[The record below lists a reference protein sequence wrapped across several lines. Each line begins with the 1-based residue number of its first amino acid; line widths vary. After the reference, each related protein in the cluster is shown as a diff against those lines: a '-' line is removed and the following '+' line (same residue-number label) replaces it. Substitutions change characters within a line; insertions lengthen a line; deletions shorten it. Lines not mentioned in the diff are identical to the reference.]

1 MDGMLLWSI
10 VEALLR
16 VPTRAYRGLDYNT
29 GESQIG
35 CPELAPLTV
44 GNDTGLQ
51 HRTEVAIELVAV
63 RYTLNA
69 TCIGA
74 FVVASANLVSTLVGT
89 GIARRGSEASGN
101 AGLVH
106 SHSFPAH
113 VGSLH
118 LQTKGQ
124 MWKAES
130 SRVALAENDQSRLH
144 PARLVGIGHW
154 AH

>member
-16 VPTRAYRGLDYNT
+16 VLTRGYRGLNYNIV
-29 GESQIG
+29 ESQIG
-35 CPELAPLTV
+35 CPELALLTV
-44 GNDTGLQ
+44 GIDTGLQ

-63 RYTLNA
+63 HCTLTA
-69 TCIGA
+69 TCIGV

-144 PARLVGIGHW
+144 PARLVGSEHW

>member
-1 MDGMLLWSI
+1 M
-10 VEALLR
+10 
-16 VPTRAYRGLDYNT
+16 
-29 GESQIG
+29 
-35 CPELAPLTV
+35 TV
-44 GNDTGLQ
+44 GIDTGLQ

-63 RYTLNA
+63 RGTLTA

-74 FVVASANLVSTLVGT
+74 FVVASANLVGTLVGT
-89 GIARRGSEASGN
+89 GIVRRGSEASGN

-144 PARLVGIGHW
+144 PARLVGFEHW

>member
-1 MDGMLLWSI
+1 MT
-10 VEALLR
+10 VE
-16 VPTRAYRGLDYNT
+16 
-29 GESQIG
+29 I
-35 CPELAPLTV
+35 
-44 GNDTGLQ
+44 DTGLQ
-51 HRTEVAIELVAV
+51 HRTEVAIELVAI
-63 RYTLNA
+63 RGTLTA
-69 TCIGA
+69 TCVGA
-74 FVVASANLVSTLVGT
+74 FVFASANLVSTLVGT

-144 PARLVGIGHW
+144 PALLVGFEHW

>member
-10 VEALLR
+10 VEELLQ
-16 VPTRAYRGLDYNT
+16 VPTRAYCGLDYNT

-35 CPELAPLTV
+35 CPELALLTV
-44 GNDTGLQ
+44 GTDTGLQ
-51 HRTEVAIELVAV
+51 HHMEVATELVAV
-63 RYTLNA
+63 RCTLA
-69 TCIGA
+69 ASCIGA
-74 FVVASANLVSTLVGT
+74 FVVASGNLVSTLGGT

-101 AGLVH
+101 AGSVH

-113 VGSLH
+113 VGCLH

-130 SRVALAENDQSRLH
+130 S
-144 PARLVGIGHW
+144 
-154 AH
+154 

>member
-16 VPTRAYRGLDYNT
+16 VPRRGYCGLDYNT

-35 CPELAPLTV
+35 CPELARLTV
-44 GNDTGLQ
+44 GIDTGLQ
-51 HRTEVAIELVAV
+51 HRTEVATELVAV
-63 RYTLNA
+63 RYTSTA

-101 AGLVH
+101 AGLLH

-118 LQTKGQ
+118 LQTKEQ
-124 MWKAES
+124 MWKAAS
-130 SRVALAENDQSRLH
+130 SRVALAENDQSHLH
-144 PARLVGIGHW
+144 PARLVKFEYW

>member
-1 MDGMLLWSI
+1 MDGMLLWST

-16 VPTRAYRGLDYNT
+16 VPTRGYHGLDYST
-29 GESQIG
+29 GESQTG
-35 CPELAPLTV
+35 CLELALMTV
-44 GNDTGLQ
+44 GIDTGLQ
-51 HRTEVAIELVAV
+51 YRTEVAIELVGV
-63 RYTLNA
+63 RCTLTA

-74 FVVASANLVSTLVGT
+74 FVVASVNLVGTLVGT
-89 GIARRGSEASGN
+89 GTARRGSEASGN

-144 PARLVGIGHW
+144 PARLVGFEHW